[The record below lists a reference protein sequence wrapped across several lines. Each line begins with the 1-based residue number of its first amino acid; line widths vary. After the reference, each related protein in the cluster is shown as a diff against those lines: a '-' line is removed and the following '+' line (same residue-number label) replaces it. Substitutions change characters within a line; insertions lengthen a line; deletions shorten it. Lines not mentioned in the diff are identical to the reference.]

1 MTSHTDTLTPLRL
14 GFVCVENAGRSQI
27 AAVLAETQIQV
38 WKRDDIEVV
47 SGGTDPAEAIH
58 PTVVEVMGEKGY
70 DLSDRSPTQITRD
83 ALEACDFVVL
93 MGCTLSVEDI
103 PPRVV
108 VRDWGFVDP
117 VDADLE
123 SVRAISTEIEQ
134 QVIELFDDLPTQ
146 AERRAHYTT
155 HD

>member
-1 MTSHTDTLTPLRL
+1 MASHTDTLDPLRL

-27 AAVLAETQIQV
+27 AAAVAETQVRVQN
-38 WKRDDIEVV
+38 RNDIEVV

-58 PTVVEVMGEKGY
+58 PTVVEVMAEKGY
-70 DLSDRSPTQITRD
+70 DLSDQSPTQITRD

-93 MGCTLSVEDI
+93 MGCALSVEDI
-103 PPRVV
+103 PPGVI

-117 VDADLE
+117 VDGSLE
-123 SVRAISTEIEQ
+123 SAWAISTEIEQ

-146 AERRAHYTT
+146 AERRTHYST